1 MAYTYETI
9 KCEINNK
16 IAVVTLNMP
25 KYNVLNGQMLRDIR
39 DILNELKAEADLRCV
54 IFTGEGEKAF
64 CAGADVG
71 ELTDPTVDDLE
82 ETDVWAR
89 GILTKVANFPIPTI
103 AAING
108 YALGGGLELALSC
121 DIRLASE
128 TARVGLVETSLGLI
142 AGWGGSQRLVR
153 TIGAGN
159 AKKLMFSAEKIP
171 AAKALEIGLVQDVYP
186 AEELMP
192 KALELAEK
200 IAYNSPVANRLT
212 KQGVNYFLNMGINE
226 GLDLERQL
234 DRAAYE
240 SDDSKEGMK
249 AFEEKREPNFQNK

>member
-1 MAYTYETI
+1 MAYIYETI
-9 KCEINNK
+9 KC
-16 IAVVTLNMP
+16 AVTDKVALVTLNLP

-39 DILNELKAEADLRCV
+39 DVLNELSLEADLRCV

-71 ELTDPTVDDLE
+71 ELTDPTIDDLE

-89 GILTKVANFPIPTI
+89 GILTKLANFQIPTI

-121 DIRLASE
+121 DIRIASE
-128 TARVGLVETSLGLI
+128 TARVGLVETSLGMI

-153 TIGAGN
+153 TIGAGQ
-159 AKKLMFSAEKIP
+159 AKKMMFTADKLT
-171 AAKALEIGLVQDVYP
+171 AAKALEIGLVQDVFKE
-186 AEELMP
+186 EELMD
-192 KALELAEK
+192 KAMELAGK
-200 IAYNSPVANRLT
+200 IAANSPVANRLT
-212 KQGVNYFLNMGINE
+212 KQGVNFYLNQGINE

-234 DRAAYE
+234 DRATYE
-240 SDDSKEGMK
+240 SEDSKEGMK
-249 AFEEKREPNFQNK
+249 AFEEKRTPNFPNR